1 MAEKQGGNARDLTN
15 VKTGINII
23 LMKRTYK
30 LLGIAATAVTGAILE
45 VRRRRSLRRLLN
57 AANEGYETAHDIIYP
72 RKNKSSGDKNLRYG
86 PVY

>member
-1 MAEKQGGNARDLTN
+1 
-15 VKTGINII
+15 
-23 LMKRTYK
+23 MKRTYK
-30 LLGIAATAVTGAILE
+30 LIGFVTLGIAATAVTGAILE